1 MPPVSSP
8 PDRRGARRAQLEIF
22 LNEYVDDRVFRRVT
36 SNVSEEGLY
45 FEGTPVRRRREAPV
59 QLEIELPGTESIWAK
74 GEITHQIYDDYHHGA
89 GVRLVGLPRLHAIA
103 LRDYVAEKRDGQVRA
118 ILEHV
123 RKNRDH

>member
-1 MPPVSSP
+1 M
-8 PDRRGARRAQLEIF
+8 
-22 LNEYVDDRVFRRVT
+22 
-36 SNVSEEGLY
+36 
-45 FEGTPVRRRREAPV
+45 

-103 LRDYVAEKRDGQVRA
+103 LRHYVAEKRDGQVRS